1 MMAHLMHFENISASC
16 MAIASM
22 KNYYKCWLNRLPMN
36 NVTTVSGRRNTNLEI
51 KNSDIDRA
59 HIPVFEVIRTELGL
73 WKETHIKRPFHGRVF
88 SGRVQKS
95 VCFLKKFNK
104 IEPS

>member
-1 MMAHLMHFENISASC
+1 MD
-16 MAIASM
+16 
-22 KNYYKCWLNRLPMN
+22 
-36 NVTTVSGRRNTNLEI
+36 NVTVSGCRNRNLEI

-95 VCFLKKFNK
+95 VGFLKQINK
-104 IEPS
+104 IEPSKKGSYQSCNQGRDAPLTSFW